1 MFATIFL
8 STKGGWRH
16 AETVHHITN
25 RLEAEKGRCPGPRG
39 SGLFCSTGI
48 LLLEESLRYFSI
60 SQQQTQ
66 RGKPIAFYNFLTGK
80 HYFRLNRAE
89 TPFTDVV
96 LTEGQKRKPS
106 IIQEVAA

>member
-39 SGLFCSTGI
+39 SGLFLFDMNI
-48 LLLEESLRYFSI
+48 AF
-60 SQQQTQ
+60 
-66 RGKPIAFYNFLTGK
+66 RGKFAVFL
-80 HYFRLNRAE
+80 YFPATDTERE
-89 TPFTDVV
+89 THRF
-96 LTEGQKRKPS
+96 L
-106 IIQEVAA
+106 

>member
-1 MFATIFL
+1 ML
-8 STKGGWRH
+8 KRC
-16 AETVHHITN
+16 ITL
-25 RLEAEKGRCPGPRG
+25 RADQEPKKAAAPDQGAAAF
-39 SGLFCSTGI
+39 FCSTGI

-89 TPFTDVV
+89 TPFADVV

>member
-1 MFATIFL
+1 MLKRCITSQTGRKPTKAAAPNQGAAAFSY
-8 STKGGWRH
+8 ST
-16 AETVHHITN
+16 E
-25 RLEAEKGRCPGPRG
+25 RLPLGK
-39 SGLFCSTGI
+39 
-48 LLLEESLRYFSI
+48 SLWYFPI
-60 SQQQTQ
+60 SRQWTQ
-66 RGKPIAFYNFLTGK
+66 GGKPIAFYNFLTGK